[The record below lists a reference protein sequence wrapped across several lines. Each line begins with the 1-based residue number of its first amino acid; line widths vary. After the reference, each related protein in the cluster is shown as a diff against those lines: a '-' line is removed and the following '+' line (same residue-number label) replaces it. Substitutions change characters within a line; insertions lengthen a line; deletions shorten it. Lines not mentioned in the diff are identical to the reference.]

1 MHTVFAR
8 REVAVDLGTSNTLVW
23 GRGHGLLLAEPS
35 VVAIDVE
42 DDRLLAAGHEA
53 RRMLGRTPS
62 RIEVVEPLREG
73 VISDFEATAMLL
85 RQALDR
91 TVRRRLMGQVDVVVC
106 APLGVTAVERRALE
120 EAVRGAGAREAYVM
134 EEPLAAAIGSGL
146 PVAEPTGS
154 MVVDIGGGTS
164 EIAVVSLGG
173 IVEAE
178 SVRIGGRH
186 LDGAIQAHLQRRH
199 KLAVGLTTAEE
210 LKVEL
215 GDATGGGD
223 RQAEVRG
230 RSLLTGLPRTVVVD
244 AEEVAEAIAEPLDRI
259 VAAIRS
265 SLERTPPELAVDV
278 MDQGVMLT
286 GGGSLLAGLT
296 DRLRAELHIPVHL
309 AEQPLEAVA
318 RGAGQAL
325 EEMAAIRRAG
335 PREPAF
341 TGR

>member
-1 MHTVFAR
+1 MQTVFPR

-91 TVRRRLMGQVDVVVC
+91 TVRRRLGQVDVVVC

-186 LDGAIQAHLQRRH
+186 LDAAIQAHLQRRH

-210 LKVEL
+210 LKIEL
-215 GDATGGGD
+215 GDATGGSE

-244 AEEVAEAIAEPLDRI
+244 AVEVAEAVAEPLDRI

-286 GGGSLLAGLT
+286 GGGSLLAGMT
-296 DRLRAELHIPVHL
+296 DRLRAELHIPVHQ
-309 AEQPLEAVA
+309 AEHPLEAVA
-318 RGAGQAL
+318 RGAGMAL

-335 PREPAF
+335 PREAAF